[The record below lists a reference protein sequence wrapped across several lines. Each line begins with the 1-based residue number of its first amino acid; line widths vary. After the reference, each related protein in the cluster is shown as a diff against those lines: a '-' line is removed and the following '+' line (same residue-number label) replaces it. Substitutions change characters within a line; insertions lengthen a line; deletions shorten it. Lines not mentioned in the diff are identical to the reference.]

1 MEYEIVRGPFMLRE
15 VVGMLYKFTNGA
27 SYRSVLRRHKFLGGA
42 TITEAMT
49 RRMECLQQIMREVC
63 GDLDPQDPQLQR
75 FFASERIDG
84 ENTCIARMLTSAPF
98 VVVENMGIREHGDRI
113 CAIWDALQARNV
125 WITDKTS
132 AGLSFSREPGCT
144 KDIFDQIGEIHSSLE
159 YQVKLYR
166 ALRDF
171 PKTMDTLVA
180 LAEPLAERL
189 EKCLLRESWLMDEA
203 EEYWRKVFE
212 TTPPLDFLRHSSMS
226 SSAVKGA
233 SEKTKIAI
241 CYMGSNWI
249 SYSMAGD
256 AYIPRDHNI
265 LIIGSAATS
274 TAIANTKLSD
284 TETIGAM
291 LKALGDKRRLDILR
305 RLNKERSYCH
315 ELAETMG
322 IDPGNMSRNL
332 ALLHSFGFLQQEKE
346 LPIYYYQTDR
356 EAIRSFLQLVESVIL
371 D

>member
-1 MEYEIVRGPFMLRE
+1 MGYEIVRGPFMLHE
-15 VVGMLYKFTNGA
+15 VVGMLYKFTNGI
-27 SYRSVLRRHKFLGGA
+27 SYRSTLSRHKFLGGA

-49 RRMECLQQIMREVC
+49 RRMERLQRIMNEVC
-63 GDLDPQDPQLQR
+63 ADLDPQDPQLQR
-75 FFASERIDG
+75 FFAAEKING
-84 ENTCIARMLTSAPF
+84 EYTCIALMLTSAPF
-98 VVVENMGIREHGDRI
+98 LVVENASIRENGEQI
-113 CAIWDALQARNV
+113 CAIWDALQARNA

-132 AGLSFSREPGCT
+132 AGLSFSGEPGCT
-144 KDIFDQIGEIHSSLE
+144 MDLFDQIGEIHSSLE

-166 ALRDF
+166 VLRDF
-171 PKTMDTLVA
+171 RKTMDTLIN
-180 LAEPLAERL
+180 LLEPLEEHLKR
-189 EKCLLRESWLMDEA
+189 CLQQESWLMDEA

-212 TTPPLDFLRHSSMS
+212 TLTPLDFLLHSSMS
-226 SSAVKGA
+226 STSVEGA
-233 SEKTKIAI
+233 GEKTNVSI
-241 CYMGSNWI
+241 CYMGSNWV

-256 AYIPRDHNI
+256 AYVPRDYNI

-274 TAIANTKLSD
+274 TVIANTKLSD
-284 TETIGAM
+284 TETVGAM

-305 RLNKERSYCH
+305 HLNKERSYCH

-322 IDPGNMSRNL
+322 ADPGNMSRNL

>member
-1 MEYEIVRGPFMLRE
+1 MGYEIVRGPCMLRE
-15 VVGMLYKFTNGA
+15 VVGMLYKFTNGT
-27 SYRSVLRRHKFLGGA
+27 SYRSVLSRHKFLGGA

-49 RRMECLQQIMREVC
+49 RRMECLQRIMQEVC
-63 GDLDPQDPQLQR
+63 ADLDPQDPQLQR
-75 FFASERIDG
+75 FFAAEKIDG

-98 VVVENMGIREHGDRI
+98 LVVENTSIRENGDQI
-113 CAIWDALQARNV
+113 CAIWDALRARNV
-125 WITDKTS
+125 WITDETS
-132 AGLSFSREPGCT
+132 AGLAFSREPGCT
-144 KDIFDQIGEIHSSLE
+144 MDLFDQIGEIHSSLE

-171 PKTMDTLVA
+171 RKTVDALIALV
-180 LAEPLAERL
+180 EPLAERL
-189 EKCLLRESWLMDEA
+189 EKCLLRESWLMDEV

-212 TTPPLDFLRHSSMS
+212 TTSPLDFLIHSSMS
-226 SSAVKGA
+226 SNSIKGA
-233 SEKTKIAI
+233 GEKTKVAI
-241 CYMGSNWI
+241 CYMGSNWV
-249 SYSMAGD
+249 SYSMFAD

-284 TETIGAM
+284 TETVGAM

-305 RLNKERSYCH
+305 HLNKERSYCH